1 MELSETAWVPT
12 NRICSCCGRQPM
24 FAKITGPWA
33 GNRFGRRL
41 ATYICRVCDFSGDT
55 ALPALFTGPDPRRDP
70 L

>member
-1 MELSETAWVPT
+1 
-12 NRICSCCGRQPM
+12 M

-41 ATYICRVCDFSGDT
+41 ATYICRVCDFSGDS